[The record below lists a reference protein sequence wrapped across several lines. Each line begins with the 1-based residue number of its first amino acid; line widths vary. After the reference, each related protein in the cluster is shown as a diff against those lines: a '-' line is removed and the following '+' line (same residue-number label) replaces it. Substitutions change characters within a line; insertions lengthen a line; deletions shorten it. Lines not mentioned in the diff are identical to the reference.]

1 MVRIRIKGRKEKK
14 FKNKWIM
21 VLFIV
26 IITFYLVAAY
36 YQQYYNIGNN
46 SYQWVDEYGTCYKV
60 QVGTSP
66 NPGAGVFVP
75 TNIAEEWSAF
85 IDNYSSGYV
94 SLITSDADSDGY
106 PTTSCPTIGTDCY
119 DSNANAH
126 PGQTAWYTN
135 NRGDGSFDYDCS
147 GVAEKEWTET
157 CDLNNFGWNLVTPPA
172 CGVSGTYCLDV
183 DGCIHGC
190 STYVQACH

>member
-1 MVRIRIKGRKEKK
+1 MVRIRIKNRKEKK

-46 SYQWVDEYGTCYKV
+46 SYQYVDEYGTCYKV
-60 QVGTSP
+60 QVSTTPS
-66 NPGAGVFVP
+66 PGAGVFVP
-75 TNIAEEWSAF
+75 TNIAGEWSAF
-85 IDNYSSGYV
+85 ISNYPSGYV

-106 PTTSCPTIGTDCY
+106 ITTSCNVTGTDCW
-119 DSNANAH
+119 DSNASVY
-126 PGQTAWYTN
+126 PGQTAWFTSPYVVGN
-135 NRGDGSFDYDCS
+135 YDYNCS
-147 GVAEKEWTET
+147 GVYEKLYTET
-157 CDLNNFGWNLVTPPA
+157 CEADCFGWDGAVPA
-172 CGVSGTYCLDV
+172 CGASGTYCQDV
-183 DGCIHGC
+183 DCCVHSC